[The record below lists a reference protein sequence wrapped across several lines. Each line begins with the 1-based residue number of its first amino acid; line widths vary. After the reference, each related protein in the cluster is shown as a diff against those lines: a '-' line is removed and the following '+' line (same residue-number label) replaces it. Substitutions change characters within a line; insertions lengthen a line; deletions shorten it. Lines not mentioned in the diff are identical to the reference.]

1 MEIGIC
7 SRKNKIGSV
16 KDKEEQRDQ
25 TFFTVSEAY
34 RFQHLA
40 GLARLGE
47 NLIKAAATGAPR
59 LRAFTNYRT
68 KWNYIM
74 QHLHSDNYAV
84 RF

>member
-1 MEIGIC
+1 M
-7 SRKNKIGSV
+7 
-16 KDKEEQRDQ
+16 KDKEEQRDR

-34 RFQHLA
+34 RFQHLV
-40 GLARLGE
+40 GLPRLGE